1 MRRIRKQAEPASLT
15 RFKASA
21 NEDWQPDWN
30 NLGLV
35 KRDIQAALITEQ
47 GDLCCYCEMRISA
60 VSSHIEHI
68 HPRSRDPVE
77 MRLDYSNLLGS
88 CGRDSTERKDRSQ
101 PAVPPHCG
109 ASKQDWYEQSKFVS
123 PLDADCE
130 DCFRYA
136 ADGQI
141 LPSTTRPTAARETI
155 QRLALDIDKLQSM
168 LSSNKCPIPQSSQR
182 CSRGLLRETLTA
194 SSSHLC
200 QRFFTHCGR
209 CNPIELRHR
218 LDGSRVASQ

>member
-60 VSSHIEHI
+60 EASHIEHI

-77 MRLDYSNLLGS
+77 MRLDDSNLLGS

-155 QRLALDIDKLQSM
+155 QRLALDIDKLQAMRRGAIDAVLEQMPDPAEFSA
-168 LSSNKCPIPQSSQR
+168 LLAGFAQRNPDGEFEPFVSAILHTLRSLQS
-182 CSRGLLRETLTA
+182 
-194 SSSHLC
+194 
-200 QRFFTHCGR
+200 
-209 CNPIELRHR
+209 
-218 LDGSRVASQ
+218 D